1 MGRKSDHREFLINFA
16 RGQLKKIKSDVERRR
31 MMDRIAVLANL
42 YPEKMIQLVD
52 DSPQG
57 RTSDSLVVKQ
67 PTLDEQAQAMLKQLN
82 GGDNGNNAS
91 GTTDS
96 VPTDRR

>member
-1 MGRKSDHREFLINFA
+1 MGRKSDHLEYAINFA
-16 RGQLKKIKSDVERRR
+16 KYQCKRAKTDAEKRR
-31 MMDRIAVLANL
+31 MFDRFLFL
-42 YPEKMIQLVD
+42 CGLLPKEMFHPTD
-52 DSPQG
+52 DNPNG
-57 RTSDSLVVKQ
+57 RPTDGLTVKE